1 MYAPEGTYL
10 ITATTT
16 PTASTTT
23 SSTTST
29 EAPEKSPKI
38 IREPSMIQA
47 FTPGEPLVLEC
58 YAESM
63 FDSKI
68 EYSWTKNG
76 HPFKAD
82 DSKNVFSESTMNGNI
97 LFISPIMSDVGTY
110 QCEALNSFGKAFSQG

>member
-1 MYAPEGTYL
+1 
-10 ITATTT
+10 
-16 PTASTTT
+16 
-23 SSTTST
+23 
-29 EAPEKSPKI
+29 
-38 IREPSMIQA
+38 MIQA

-110 QCEALNSFGKAFSQG
+110 QCEALNSFGKDYFKYGILALFMDRPLQCT